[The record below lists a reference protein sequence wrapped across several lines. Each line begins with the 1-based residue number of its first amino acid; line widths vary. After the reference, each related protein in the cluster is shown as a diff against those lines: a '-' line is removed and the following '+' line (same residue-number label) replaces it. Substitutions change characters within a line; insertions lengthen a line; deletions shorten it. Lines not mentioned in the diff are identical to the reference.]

1 MKNDID
7 AVRERL
13 IPMLAEVIPNFRTF
27 RIGVVL
33 YKDYLDE
40 YLNQVIPFTG
50 DFDEFQRTL
59 NNIRVSGGRDI
70 PEAVHEALYEAAVQF
85 PWDAASRL
93 IILIGD
99 APPHPRP
106 KGKITSEMVDTEVN
120 ARGIRINAIILP
132 Q

>member
-33 YKDYLDE
+33 YKDYFDE
-40 YLNQVIPFTG
+40 YLNQVVPFTG
-50 DFDEFQRTL
+50 NFGEFQRTL
-59 NNIRVSGGRDI
+59 NDIKVSGGRDI
-70 PEAVHEALYEAAVQF
+70 PEAVHEALYEAAVRF
-85 PWDAASRL
+85 PWEADSRL
-93 IILIGD
+93 IILVGD

-106 KGKITSEMVDTEVN
+106 RGEITGEMVDAEVRS
-120 ARGIRINAIILP
+120 RGIRINAIILP